1 MKVLVSW
8 LRELVDA
15 KAGAEDL
22 GQRLHLAGFELAGI
36 EPHGPD
42 SIVDLEITANRPDC
56 LSMVG
61 IAREVATLYDTPLR
75 WQASSFPAAGE
86 TAESGPLR
94 VTIEDAELCP
104 RYCAAI
110 ADVTVGASPAW
121 LVARLAAAGIRSINN
136 IVDITNYV
144 LLETGHPLH
153 AFDLA
158 KLAGPHIR
166 VRRAA
171 PGETVKT
178 LDGQTRTLAPDM
190 LVIADAE
197 RAQAVAG
204 VMGGAESE
212 VSTETRTIA
221 LESAYFHPPSV
232 RRTSK
237 RLALSTEA
245 SYRFERGADPEA
257 ASSALARACE
267 LIAQI
272 GAGTVRP
279 GWIDARPAPRA
290 VRTLVLRHSRVRRVL
305 GFDVEANDIER
316 FLRALGFG
324 IGAGSDESVAD
335 EAELATLQEM
345 KALFDTFGGD
355 GSADPSVL
363 PDVIGAAAGVEAHR
377 AAEAQQPAP
386 PTRWIPG
393 ESPER
398 RRGRDRRRSSAETLW
413 RATVPSWRIDVAREI
428 DLIEE
433 VARIHGYERIPT
445 TFPALTAAP
454 PAANVRLR
462 RDAHVRA
469 IARALGFAESVT
481 FSFIERETAVR
492 YAGEDALVSI
502 ANPLS
507 ENFAVMR
514 PALLPGLVASV
525 AHNRRREQRDVRLF
539 ELANRFTRSRGE
551 HRALALAWT
560 GAASLTHWSGTARAA
575 DIYDLTGAVTALGHA
590 IGFDV
595 TFAPAASAFVTEAT
609 ASAIVARP
617 LRGGEATTIG
627 VLGQLEAGAA
637 DAAGLPARE
646 AVLVAEIDLDA
657 VLPLTD
663 LGDRVRATPLPR
675 FPSSV
680 RDLSLL
686 VPLGLPAADIRG
698 TIRESAPATLES
710 VFEFDRYQG
719 RGVPE
724 GACSVSVRL
733 TFRSAERTLTDAEVQ
748 TAVDALVS
756 ALAARHN
763 ATLR

>member
-1 MKVLVSW
+1 M
-8 LRELVDA
+8 
-15 KAGAEDL
+15 
-22 GQRLHLAGFELAGI
+22 
-36 EPHGPD
+36 
-42 SIVDLEITANRPDC
+42 
-56 LSMVG
+56 
-61 IAREVATLYDTPLR
+61 
-75 WQASSFPAAGE
+75 
-86 TAESGPLR
+86 
-94 VTIEDAELCP
+94 TIEDAELCP

-178 LDGQTRTLAPDM
+178 LDGQTRALAPDM

-324 IGAGSDESVAD
+324 FGAGSDESVAD

-363 PDVIGAAAGVEAHR
+363 PDVIGAP
-377 AAEAQQPAP
+377 PASKRTAP
-386 PTRWIPG
+386 RKR
-393 ESPER
+393 SR
-398 RRGRDRRRSSAETLW
+398 RRRPAGSRRIARATPRARPPSISAETLW

-492 YAGEDALVSI
+492 YAGEDALVAI

-560 GAASLTHWSGTARAA
+560 GAASPTHWSGTARAA

-595 TFAPAASAFVTEAT
+595 TFAPAAAAFVTEAT

-724 GACSVSVRL
+724 GGCSVSVRL

>member
-1 MKVLVSW
+1 MKVLLSW
-8 LRELVDA
+8 LRELVDVSA
-15 KAGAEDL
+15 SSDEI
-22 GQRLHLAGFELAGI
+22 GQRLHLAGFELAGVT
-36 EPHGPD
+36 PAPAPLSGADATPD
-42 SIVDLEITANRPDC
+42 AVIDLEITANRPDG

-61 IAREVATLYDTPLR
+61 MAREVSTLYETPLR
-75 WQASSFPAAGE
+75 HVPSSFAMPGDPGA
-86 TAESGPLR
+86 SGPLR

-110 ADVTVGASPAW
+110 ADVTVGLSPAW
-121 LVARLAAAGIRSINN
+121 LVERLSAAGIRSINN

-144 LLETGHPLH
+144 LLETGHPMH

-171 PGETVKT
+171 AGETVKT
-178 LDGQTRTLAPDM
+178 LDGQTRTLAPEM
-190 LVIADAE
+190 LVIADAD

-212 VSTETRTIA
+212 VSEATKTIA

-232 RRTSK
+232 RRTGK

-267 LIAQI
+267 LIVQI

-279 GWIDARPAPRA
+279 GWIDARPAPAQR
-290 VRTLVLRHSRVRRVL
+290 RTLSLRHARVTRLL
-305 GFDVEANDIER
+305 GFAVAPAAIER
-316 FLRALGFG
+316 ILTALGF
-324 IGAGSDESVAD
+324 SVTPGDDA
-335 EAELATLQEM
+335 EAE
-345 KALFDTFGGD
+345 
-355 GSADPSVL
+355 
-363 PDVIGAAAGVEAHR
+363 GAWQV
-377 AAEAQQPAP
+377 
-386 PTRWIPG
+386 
-393 ESPER
+393 S
-398 RRGRDRRRSSAETLW
+398 
-413 RATVPSWRIDVAREI
+413 VPSWRIDVAREV

-433 VARIHGYERIPT
+433 IARIHGYERIPT
-445 TFPALTAAP
+445 TFPSLTVPP
-454 PAANVRLR
+454 PAPNRRLR

-481 FSFIERETAVR
+481 FSFIEREAALR
-492 YAGEDALVSI
+492 FAGADTLVAI

-514 PALLPGLVASV
+514 PSLLPGLVGSV

-539 ELANRFTRSRGE
+539 ELANRFTTGRGE

-560 GAASLTHWSGTARAA
+560 GAASSTHWSGTARAA

-590 IGFDV
+590 LGLAV
-595 TFAPAASAFVTEAT
+595 TFAPDTGPQVAFVTEAT
-609 ASAIVARP
+609 ASAVAARP
-617 LRGGEATTIG
+617 APGGDAITMG
-627 VLGQLEAGAA
+627 VLGQLDPAAA

-646 AVLVAEIDLDA
+646 PVFVAEIDLDA
-657 VLPLTD
+657 VLAVSD
-663 LGDRVRATPLPR
+663 LGDDVRATPLPR
-675 FPSSV
+675 YPSSV
-680 RDLSLL
+680 RDLSIL
-686 VPLGLPAADIRG
+686 VPLGLPAAVIRG
-698 TIRESAPATLES
+698 TIRESAPPTLES

-724 GACSVSVRL
+724 GSCSVSVRL
-733 TFRSAERTLTDAEVQ
+733 TFRSPERTLTETEVQ
-748 TAVDALVS
+748 TAVDAVVT
-756 ALAARHN
+756 ALASRHQ
-763 ATLR
+763 AALR